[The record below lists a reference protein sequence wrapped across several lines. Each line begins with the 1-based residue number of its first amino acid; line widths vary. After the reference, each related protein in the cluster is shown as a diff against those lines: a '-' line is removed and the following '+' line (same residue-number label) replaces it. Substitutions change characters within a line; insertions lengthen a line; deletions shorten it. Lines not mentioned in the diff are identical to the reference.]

1 MFRYSPPTGGQD
13 SQQKN
18 TLATDSSVT
27 TKPTINWAS
36 DFLDHGK
43 IPILLERILVEYSD
57 AVQSCHS
64 FSPELVL
71 FGEFRY
77 EGITDQISDLLAAE
91 NLLSVWVGVVYD
103 SINNKWTA
111 MNGTNE
117 MVWQHWANWTLRF
130 VFVKFN

>member
-77 EGITDQISDLLAAE
+77 EGIIDQISVTYLLPKT
-91 NLLSVWVGVVYD
+91 Y
-103 SINNKWTA
+103 
-111 MNGTNE
+111 
-117 MVWQHWANWTLRF
+117 
-130 VFVKFN
+130 